1 MADKSLSRGYA
12 IALTATVIWSF
23 TGIIISYL
31 VKEFALP
38 SLVLSFWR
46 NVFVSA
52 GMVVG
57 LLLFARQRF
66 QLDKL
71 HWGFMILYGLVLAVF
86 NNMWTFSVQYN
97 GAAVATVLAF
107 SSPAM
112 TAMLSKLVFK
122 EKFSRIKIMSIL
134 LSIAGTVFVS
144 GAYSLAAWNLNPLG
158 ILFGLGTGFMF
169 AVYNLQGKAAGD
181 RSIDSWTAL
190 FYSFSISTVFMLA
203 FIMGNDLWITNKPL
217 FGDMLWLGD
226 AVWGWGVLAFLGVIP
241 TLGGFGLYT
250 LSIRYLSP
258 TTSNLIATLEPVF
271 TAMWAYM
278 LWREL
283 LTGPQLFGSLLLLIG
298 VYLLRFSD

>member
-1 MADKSLSRGYA
+1 MTDKSLARGYV

-52 GMVVG
+52 GMIIG

-66 QLDKL
+66 QLDRS
-71 HWGFMILYGLVLAVF
+71 HWVFMIVYGLVLAVF

-112 TAMLSKLVFK
+112 TAILSKLFFK
-122 EKFSRIKIMSIL
+122 ERFSNIKIISIL
-134 LSIAGTVFVS
+134 LSIAGTIFVS
-144 GAYSLAAWNLNPLG
+144 GAYSPETWNLNPLG
-158 ILFGLGTGFMF
+158 IMFGLGTGFMF

-190 FYSFSISTVFMLA
+190 FYSFSISTFFMIF
-203 FIMGNDLWITNKPL
+203 FILGNDLWIANRTL
-217 FGDMLWLGD
+217 FSDMLWLGD
-226 AVWGWGVLAFLGVIP
+226 SVWGWSVLAFLGVVP

-271 TAMWAYM
+271 TAIWAYWM
-278 LWREL
+278 WREL
-283 LTGPQLFGSLLLLIG
+283 LTIPQIFGSLLLLVG
-298 VYLLRFSD
+298 VYLLRFGD